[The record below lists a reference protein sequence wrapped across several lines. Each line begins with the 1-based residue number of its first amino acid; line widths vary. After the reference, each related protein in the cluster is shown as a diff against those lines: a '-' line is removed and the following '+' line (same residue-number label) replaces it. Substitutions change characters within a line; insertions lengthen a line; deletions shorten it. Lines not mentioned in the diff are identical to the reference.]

1 MSKSIGSILL
11 IDDDELT
18 NTLHRII
25 LDKSG
30 LCDEVET
37 ALTVEEAI
45 SLLNGRMLSKGE
57 SPDIIFIDLNM
68 PGLTGWD
75 FISEYGKM
83 LGDSKRKSIMVIL
96 TASIN
101 PDDQKRAK
109 SIPEVAAFKNKP
121 LTSDMIQEIA
131 ELYFNNR

>member
-1 MSKSIGSILL
+1 MTKKIKSVLL

-25 LDKSG
+25 LQKSG
-30 LCDEVET
+30 ICEEVES

-45 SLLNGRMLSKGE
+45 GLLNARMLNIGE
-57 SPDIIFIDLNM
+57 SPEVIFIDLNM

-83 LGDSKRKSIMVIL
+83 LGDSRRKSVMVIL

-101 PDDQKRAK
+101 PDDAKKAK
-109 SIPEVAAFKNKP
+109 SIPEVASYKNKP
-121 LTSDMIQEIA
+121 LTTEMVEEIA
-131 ELYFNNR
+131 ELLETK